1 VWQDLPPTIARL
13 TSETAPWIRHV
24 YLNHLTSTLS
34 HHYPRYDSLTNVAA
48 MLLAVER
55 LPEGREWLL
64 TNQVALARQ
73 GLGLRHSRTESME
86 ASELVARTNILSSLS
101 RMGMAE
107 TNLAHLI
114 E

>member
-1 VWQDLPPTIARL
+1 
-13 TSETAPWIRHV
+13 
-24 YLNHLTSTLS
+24 
-34 HHYPRYDSLTNVAA
+34 